1 MVSQI
6 NIIMIILVGLGCTIL
21 PVAAFLIVRR
31 KSKNIAGAL
40 LAGAI
45 SFFVSQAVLRMNI
58 LGFISTQQWFL
69 EFAKNRF
76 FLYVLAVAFSAALFE
91 TAGRYF
97 TMKLFMKD
105 TVSYYGGISHGI
117 GHGGIEIILLIT
129 MAYISNFV
137 ISLQINSGEFANM
150 IESARAAGEQ
160 GATVAAQLEAAKS
173 ALINTPAAD
182 FSLAFIERFFTL
194 FFHIGLSLM
203 IAEGIV
209 RKKEMLFT
217 ALVILIHTAADTT
230 APLLANMGV
239 NSYLIEGVIGLF
251 AAGTFIYTM
260 TSRKRFEKA
269 NKIYPRE
276 KEQAALES
284 DY

>member
-1 MVSQI
+1 MVPQI

-21 PVAAFLIVRR
+21 PIAAYLILRK
-31 KSKNIAGAL
+31 KSKNITGAML
-40 LAGAI
+40 VGAI
-45 SFFVSQAVLRMNI
+45 SFFVSQALLRANI
-58 LGFISTQQWFL
+58 LGIISTKQWFL
-69 EFAKNRF
+69 EFAQNRF
-76 FLYVLAVAFSAALFE
+76 FLYVLTVALSAALFE

-129 MAYISNFV
+129 LTYISNFV
-137 ISLQINSGEFANM
+137 ISLQINSGTFTNM
-150 IESARAAGEQ
+150 IESARQAGVQ
-160 GATVAAQLEAAKS
+160 GETLVAQLEAAKS

-182 FSLAFIERFFTL
+182 FSLAFIERLFTL
-194 FFHIGLSLM
+194 VFHIGLSLM

-209 RKKEMLFT
+209 RKKELLFT
-217 ALVILIHTAADTT
+217 TFVILIHTAMDTT

-239 NSYLIEGVIGLF
+239 NSYIVEGVIGLF
-251 AAGTFIYTM
+251 AAGMFIYTI
-260 TSRKRFEKA
+260 TSRKRFEDA
-269 NKIYPRE
+269 SKIYPKE